1 MKRFLYISYLI
12 LSTYLSISLV
22 VSLILFNNIKSNIL
36 VNLVFVDLISFLL
49 ISLIALNFW
58 FRLAYSAKWSLLSI
72 ILSFSSIW
80 VLVIVIDWIKWEVNI
95 KSGSYKSGF

>member
-22 VSLILFNNIKSNIL
+22 VILILFNDIKSNLL

-49 ISLIALNFW
+49 IGLIALNFW
-58 FRLAYSAKWSLLSI
+58 FRLGYSTNWSLLSI

-80 VLVIVIDWIKWEVNI
+80 ILVILIDWIKWEVNI
-95 KSGSYKSGF
+95 KRAFYKSLF